1 MILWT
6 APRWSP
12 TCRLKCRLI
21 AEPGHDR
28 AAWVEMVGYRWE
40 LVAEEACSPPRAK
53 SASYNSTDGST
64 SGTGPVRGHRP

>member
-40 LVAEEACSPPRAK
+40 LVAERPALHRGQSPPV
-53 SASYNSTDGST
+53 TT
-64 SGTGPVRGHRP
+64 QQMVQPLGPAP